1 MSTYNEPNNSVQ
13 HCSDVPRYL
22 RPRVRSLKAGDDTL
36 EVVMRSSWIALGF
49 GALAS
54 SAMAADLPR
63 KAPPVSPVQSV
74 QAANWTG
81 LYVGVHGG
89 YSWGRWNGDL
99 TFDPGVVQSR
109 SSTRPI
115 ERSMAMAGS
124 REGRL
129 DSTISSTPLSSE
141 LKRMRRG
148 QTSKGAEVSIQLPA
162 TSTGRLKIDWI
173 GSGPSAAERASR

>member
-1 MSTYNEPNNSVQ
+1 
-13 HCSDVPRYL
+13 
-22 RPRVRSLKAGDDTL
+22 
-36 EVVMRSSWIALGF
+36 MRSSWIALGF

-99 TFDPGVVQSR
+99 TFDPGGG
-109 SSTRPI
+109 PI
-115 ERSMAMAGS
+115 EVFDPANRTIDGMAGS